1 MPNPSGRT
9 YKLPM
14 AKRTP
19 ISSPSNNIEEEDSSL
34 SHLDEEEHDEEE
46 DPSLSHSEEEE
57 DPSSSHSEE
66 VEDPRLIQLNEG
78 HEGNIAFSAVCGI
91 T

>member
-14 AKRTP
+14 VKHTP
-19 ISSPSNNIEEEDSSL
+19 ISGSV
-34 SHLDEEEHDEEE
+34 EEE

-57 DPSSSHSEE
+57 DPSLSHSVEE
-66 VEDPRLIQLNEG
+66 EDP
-78 HEGNIAFSAVCGI
+78 S
-91 T
+91 